1 MATVFVPVLDRAVL
15 AARSGKLSMQAVLW
29 TFAASTIFVPSA
41 ADPGEDRSG
50 LRPVY
55 FPKGEHQML
64 TVFSTTEAANAT
76 SDLAPFLLTITGA
89 ELLLAMP
96 VEAGLVLNPGT
107 MVGFD
112 TAPKGLAAFRAEL
125 AG

>member
-1 MATVFVPVLDRAVL
+1 MTATFVPALDKAVL
-15 AARSGKLSMQAVLW
+15 AARGGKLSMQAVLW
-29 TFAASTIFVPSA
+29 TFAASTVFVPSV

-64 TVFSTTEAANAT
+64 TVFSSAEAAKAT
-76 SDLAPFLLTITGA
+76 SERAPFLLTITGA

-96 VEAGLVLNPGT
+96 TEAGLVLNPGT

-112 TAPKGLAAFRAEL
+112 TVPQGLAAFRAEL
-125 AG
+125 GR